1 MDELINWNYFKTK
14 YNQKEQWAFEQLSY
28 LLFCSELGN
37 KIGLFRYKNQAGIET
52 EPLEKNGKLYGF
64 QSKFYTNSIR
74 DNKKDIIESIE
85 NAKNKNKQLD
95 VYYLYVNQELS
106 ESSTKDKKKPS
117 YQIEIENAAE
127 KNGLFLQWRVPSYF
141 ELQLALPEN
150 KYIYDIFFNLTPN
163 EGDLID
169 EIFKHNE
176 IILKGIQ
183 TNIQY
188 ETQKIEIKRETEVN
202 NLIQKLNNNRCNV
215 IISGEGGCGKT
226 AIFKE
231 YYNKNKDCI
240 PICVFKANELN
251 VSHTKDIFIFDHS
264 FSLTQFIDAYKGEEY
279 KVFAIDSAERLAEV
293 SNSEIIND
301 LIQILVENNW
311 NIVFI
316 TRYSYLND
324 LVFLINETYHLSFEN
339 MDIPLINKDILLS
352 LSQLYN
358 FSLPN
363 NSNFTERL
371 KNLFYLKEYLQHYSD
386 IDKQGNYRNFID
398 ILWRKRIQASDQKN
412 NIHLEREKCIIEI
425 AQRRSNRG
433 LFYINADD
441 LPQQALFKL
450 KQDEL
455 LFYDDTHN
463 GYFFAHDIYE
473 EWALNKIVSRC
484 YANYIN
490 AEEFFNQLGNS
501 LPIRRAYRMWLS
513 DRLQDNCDEI
523 ESYINDAFSSID
535 VPRFWKD
542 ELLISILLSDYSD
555 SFFKSYEK
563 EIVADNYD
571 LLLRML
577 FLLNIACTE
586 VSFNNG
592 IELFSPK
599 GSGWKAIISFIYAKL
614 PDFFQNNL
622 KSVLPILS
630 KWCNF
635 NKTGIIT
642 KYAGLLVLNLIKQI
656 EESDYP
662 IYCVEKIKKK
672 LFPVVFNSAEELKTE
687 LSSIFNNVIAN
698 KWVETNAPYYDF
710 CSEILLKPYNA
721 LVLINILPEYVIK
734 LCDLFWK
741 RLPTSKEYD
750 WYSMEQKYGLT
761 NKYEIKYF
769 PSSAYQTPIYWLLKC
784 SPGNTIDF
792 IINFT
797 NEAVETYSKSD
808 YGKEDVEEIK
818 LYIRDSVI
826 TQYISNAIW
835 CMYRGSSS
843 PVVPDLLQSIHM
855 ALEKYL
861 MEITTTNTFNDEKIE
876 RILQYILAN
885 SKSASLTSVICSIV
899 LFAPNKFYETAMI
912 LFKTIDLFYYDKI
925 RCSNELISQLT
936 TSMNLP
942 KNKFYVEERQNTQ
955 KDKQRTY
962 SLDVLFIQYQYVG
975 VYGFSEKQNSDL
987 IHKLYDIIDNFKIYS
1002 KNNGKYESLIAQ
1014 IDRRNLTTNI
1024 ISEKDN
1030 GFIVKLSP
1038 KKISK
1043 KQKKESEEKK
1053 KQNDEMFKYSNLRI
1067 WSDFLTNAD
1076 VSDNP
1081 DCLKYEND
1089 PLLALQ
1095 ETKQL
1100 IKDLE
1105 LGQRNVLMMENVI
1118 PAYTCSKLLIYHK
1131 EKLKKNDLDFCKKII
1146 LSTISQLFS
1155 DKYIYQIDDGV
1166 AAAVCAIPSIIIESQ
1181 DDADDLIMAMVLLL
1195 YENKICDYVIRS
1207 VHMTSLWNLYPI
1219 IANMVLFNYIKLY
1232 PTYHRVYTN
1241 LLEERGASRMI
1252 SNTMVINELDKEM
1265 PNYSIDYNSIKDS
1278 DIESLDIE
1286 AIEIVYR
1293 LIPSETKDTTL
1304 CNIIYKTLPAILPV
1318 LLKDNEDKSKNINSH
1333 KDLYLTK
1340 CNIQQSISYFLLQRD
1355 IKELDAYLKPISE
1368 SLVSSK
1374 STASFINELIFAEDK
1389 LNCPNRFW
1397 YIWNFLYPHIKE
1409 LKKRQYLYFTEEIII
1424 NYLLASDYI
1433 NSDIKEWHS
1442 LKKDNFLFYNLVS
1455 KEMGDCP
1462 EVLYSIAKILNG
1474 IGSSFYNEGIDCLF
1488 SIISQNVT
1496 LNLGELEFNT
1506 MYYLEIFIRKI
1517 IESNKQKIKMEINLK
1532 TKIITILDFMVERKS
1547 NHAYWLRESII

>member
-1 MDELINWNYFKTK
+1 
-14 YNQKEQWAFEQLSY
+14 
-28 LLFCSELGN
+28 
-37 KIGLFRYKNQAGIET
+37 
-52 EPLEKNGKLYGF
+52 
-64 QSKFYTNSIR
+64 
-74 DNKKDIIESIE
+74 
-85 NAKNKNKQLD
+85 
-95 VYYLYVNQELS
+95 
-106 ESSTKDKKKPS
+106 
-117 YQIEIENAAE
+117 
-127 KNGLFLQWRVPSYF
+127 
-141 ELQLALPEN
+141 
-150 KYIYDIFFNLTPN
+150 
-163 EGDLID
+163 
-169 EIFKHNE
+169 
-176 IILKGIQ
+176 
-183 TNIQY
+183 
-188 ETQKIEIKRETEVN
+188 
-202 NLIQKLNNNRCNV
+202 
-215 IISGEGGCGKT
+215 
-226 AIFKE
+226 
-231 YYNKNKDCI
+231 
-240 PICVFKANELN
+240 
-251 VSHTKDIFIFDHS
+251 
-264 FSLTQFIDAYKGEEY
+264 
-279 KVFAIDSAERLAEV
+279 
-293 SNSEIIND
+293 
-301 LIQILVENNW
+301 
-311 NIVFI
+311 
-316 TRYSYLND
+316 
-324 LVFLINETYHLSFEN
+324 
-339 MDIPLINKDILLS
+339 LS
-352 LSQLYN
+352 LSQSYN

-371 KNLFYLKEYLQHYSD
+371 KNLFYLNEYLQHYSD
-386 IDKQGNYRNFID
+386 IDKQGNYRSFID
-398 ILWRKRIQASDQKN
+398 ILWRKRIQASDLRN
-412 NIHLEREKCIIEI
+412 NINIEREKCIIEI
-425 AQRRSNRG
+425 AKRRSNSGR
-433 LFYINADD
+433 FYVNADD
-441 LPQQALFKL
+441 LSPQVLFKL

-455 LFYDDTHN
+455 LIYDDTHN

-484 YANYIN
+484 FSNFTDTKD
-490 AEEFFNQLGNS
+490 FFNQLGDS

-513 DRLQDNCDEI
+513 NQLQDNYNGI
-523 ESYINDAFSSID
+523 VSFINDAFSNID

-555 SFFKSYEK
+555 SFFEVHKNEIIANNYEM
-563 EIVADNYD
+563 
-571 LLLRML
+571 LQRML
-577 FLLNIACTE
+577 FLLDIACTE
-586 VSFNNG
+586 INSTNN
-592 IELFSPK
+592 IDFKPK
-599 GSGWKAIISFIYAKL
+599 GNGWKSIISFIFTNEPKFIY
-614 PDFFQNNL
+614 NNL
-622 KSVLPILS
+622 KSVLPVLS

-635 NKTGIIT
+635 NKTGIT
-642 KYAGLLVLNLIKQI
+642 TRYAGLLALNFIKQI
-656 EESDYP
+656 EESEIPTYSN
-662 IYCVEKIKKK
+662 EKIKNK
-672 LFPVVFNSAEELKTE
+672 LLPIIFNSAEELQTE
-687 LSSIFNNVIAN
+687 LSSIFDKVIAN

-750 WYSMEQKYGLT
+750 WNSMEQKYGLT
-761 NKYEIKYF
+761 NKYKVKYF

-784 SPGNTIDF
+784 SPENTIDF

-861 MEITTTNTFNDEKIE
+861 MEVITTNTSNDEKIE
-876 RILQYILAN
+876 IILQYILAN
-885 SKSASLTSVICSIV
+885 SKSASLTSVVCSIV
-899 LFAPNKFYETAMI
+899 LYAPNKFYETAMI

-1155 DKYIYQIDDGV
+1155 DKYIYQIIDG
-1166 AAAVCAIPSIIIESQ
+1166 AKAAVCAIPSIIIEFPS
-1181 DDADDLIMAMVLLL
+1181 DADNLIKTMVLLL
-1195 YENKICDYVIRS
+1195 LIEKKIGDFVIKF
-1207 VHMTSLWNLYPI
+1207 VHITNLWELNPM
-1219 IANMVLFNYIKLY
+1219 IARKVLFNYIKLY
-1232 PTYHRVYTN
+1232 PTYNDICKN
-1241 LLEERGASRMI
+1241 LLKRQNAGNRI
-1252 SNTMVINELDKEM
+1252 SKSHMINELEKEM
-1265 PNYSIDYNSIKDS
+1265 SGFRLANDSINDY
-1278 DIESLDIE
+1278 DIAKLDIY
-1286 AIEIVYR
+1286 ALDIVYK
-1293 LIPSETKDTTL
+1293 LIPHETKDTTL
-1304 CNIIYKTLPAILPV
+1304 CKIITKTLPSISPT
-1318 LLKDNEDKSKNINSH
+1318 LLKDGENQYENMYSNN
-1333 KDLYLTK
+1333 DLYLTK
-1340 CNIQQSISYFLLQRD
+1340 CNIRQSISYFLLHREE
-1355 IKELDAYLKPISE
+1355 KELDEYLKPISE
-1368 SLVSSK
+1368 SIISSK